1 MTFRFHM
8 TLYGESNFVTI
19 VVTIVVINMII
30 INIIMMIIIII
41 MWTRYVQG
49 AEIVVR
55 F

>member
-19 VVTIVVINMII
+19 VVTIVVIII
-30 INIIMMIIIII
+30 IIIIII